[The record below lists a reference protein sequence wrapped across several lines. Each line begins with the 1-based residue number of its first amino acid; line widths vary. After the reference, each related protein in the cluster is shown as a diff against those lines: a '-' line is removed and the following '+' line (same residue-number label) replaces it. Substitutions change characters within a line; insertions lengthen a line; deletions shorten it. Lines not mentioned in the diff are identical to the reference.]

1 MHYGLL
7 NIVLQIIYDGWFY
20 CFCEKYAGCIQS
32 KWGEKKHCP
41 VSKLQIDFS
50 NIEERAD
57 CPQIDFDELTKIS
70 DELFPYLEECY
81 EADRHA
87 LDAINGHYEY
97 SHRHDDTGYKH
108 FTSLRDM
115 IKMAT
120 DMSKL

>member
-1 MHYGLL
+1 MNFSVVFGIHLGGSEIYKGKNWKELHYGLL

-70 DELFPYLEECY
+70 DELFSVSGRMLWSWPT
-81 EADRHA
+81 RPRR
-87 LDAINGHYEY
+87 N
-97 SHRHDDTGYKH
+97 
-108 FTSLRDM
+108 
-115 IKMAT
+115 
-120 DMSKL
+120 